1 MMMPNVLNDND
12 INYAHFEGLKNLVD
26 TNGEQ
31 LNMHLVFNEIFN
43 KKD

>member
-1 MMMPNVLNDND
+1 MPNILNDND
-12 INYAHFEGLKNLVD
+12 INYVYFEGLKNLAD

-31 LNMHLVFNEIFN
+31 LNMHLVFNEIFK